1 MSKNNCKKHILLN
14 VDEKLYYK
22 IRKAAEELCLPVST
36 WVKLEI
42 AKKLNEKE
50 D

>member
-1 MSKNNCKKHILLN
+1 MKKSRKHIMLN
-14 VDEKLYYK
+14 VDDQLYYRIK
-22 IRKAAEELCLPVST
+22 KAAEDLCLPMST